1 MKNENMPDSKC
12 LENTIEEFF
21 KDMKRKTKKRT
32 IEILRL
38 IIAIIIFLNIERI
51 LQNLKKRKTLELAVC
66 I

>member
-38 IIAIIIFLNIERI
+38 IIAIIIFINIEII
-51 LQNLKKRKTLELAVC
+51 LQNLKKTLRLAVC